1 MIQSLFKRMIE
12 KQGILEG
19 GGGSGMGVS
28 GMGGGVCMGMYVSG
42 PN

>member
-12 KQGILEG
+12 KQGIFE